1 MTLSAGINGYVTAPA
16 RRDINRAVACWLLSV
31 AGLVIVMM
39 VIGALTRLTGSG
51 LSMVEWKPLTGILP
65 PLNDAQWAAE
75 FARYQAS
82 PEFRH
87 VNAWMGVEDFKGIFW
102 LEFIHR
108 IWGRVIGLAFAVP
121 MLFFLI
127 RGGVS
132 LALKARLVGLFMLG
146 GAQGVMGWVMVQS
159 GLVDNPAVSQYR
171 LAAHLMLAMLILA
184 CLVWVAQGLLQPRTA
199 PRAHGNATMWGL
211 ALLTLITVTIAS
223 GAFVAGLD
231 AGLMYN
237 TFPLMDG
244 GLVPGGLWGYDPVWK
259 AGFEDHTTV
268 QWDHRWLAK
277 LTVAAII
284 GYWLMTRCRGMPGR
298 VQRAALI
305 LVGLGT
311 LQAGLGI
318 ITLLSMVWIPVA
330 ALHQLGGAL
339 VLVGAVNLLHQ
350 LNVPAR

>member
-1 MTLSAGINGYVTAPA
+1 MNFSASMNGYVTAPA
-16 RRDINRAVACWLLSV
+16 RDMHRAIAYWLLSV

-108 IWGRVIGLAFAVP
+108 LWGRVIGLAFAIP

-127 RGGVS
+127 KGGIS
-132 LALKARLVGLFMLG
+132 FGLKAKLVGLFILG
-146 GAQGVMGWVMVQS
+146 GSQGVMGWVMVQS

-184 CLVWVAQGLLQPRTA
+184 CLVWIAQGLLQPRRHV
-199 PRAHGNATMWGL
+199 RAHGKATLWGL
-211 ALLTLITVTIAS
+211 ALLTLITVTITS

-231 AGLMYN
+231 AGLLYN

-244 GLVPGGLWGYDPVWK
+244 GLIPDGLWVYDPVWK
-259 AGFEDHTTV
+259 AGFEDHATV

-284 GYWLMTRCRGMPGR
+284 AYWLMARRWDLPAR
-298 VQRAALI
+298 VQFAALI
-305 LVGLGT
+305 LVGLGC

-318 ITLLSMVWIPVA
+318 ITLLSVVWLPMA

-350 LNVPAR
+350 LAVMPR